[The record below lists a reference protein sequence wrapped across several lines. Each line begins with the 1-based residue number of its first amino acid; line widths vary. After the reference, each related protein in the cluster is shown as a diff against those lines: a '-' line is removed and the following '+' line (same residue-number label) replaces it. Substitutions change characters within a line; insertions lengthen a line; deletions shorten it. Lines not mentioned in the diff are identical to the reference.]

1 MHAMF
6 YGPKHLFQLSVVLR
20 PFAHLMIST

>member
-1 MHAMF
+1 MF

-20 PFAHLMIST
+20 PFAHLMTST